1 MPTITGSK
9 GSYRFS
15 YEDRLDHRD
24 TRGNMIGA
32 LFRGTCLDTQREVA
46 IKLLGERAVAN
57 PVNIARTRAVVAAG
71 IRHERVVE
79 LIDFCEEEDL
89 HGDTYYFVVMEL
101 LQGENLADKLNGHF
115 ETHQAPFSEA
125 EVLEY
130 ARQALPGL
138 GAIHEKGLVHRD
150 IDPSNLMLCGN
161 VVKIIDLDI
170 AYVPRDRERTNR
182 GTRLGKLSYMP
193 PEQIDGEETPAPDW
207 DLYALGI
214 SMYQLLTGKL
224 PYGVGE
230 EAPTIHA
237 IKIEPL
243 PPNSRIAP
251 WLFRVLEKATAKKS
265 KDRYQSAEEFLA
277 ALERPASPPL
287 WRPGPIPIPKW
298 FFWIVGAVLLVAAL
312 WYFFRKLQNHEKEKY
327 PAPIARIE
335 VDSNGCEAPCTV
347 TLRSVSGNTG
357 EGTEYYWEDESG
369 NTLSQYEQFSYE
381 KPGNHRITLKVVNP
395 DRQESRADTLIAIRE
410 APLPVADVN
419 TAAEITEEEVEQTEP
434 KITPKPGNS
443 PKPPRPVSEEVEK
456 FMEKQIPPWA
466 WKSIGR
472 GKIEITREN
481 GIKCEASDSDKSGTI
496 EMGEFVARVCGE
508 Q

>member
-1 MPTITGSK
+1 MITGSK
-9 GSYRFS
+9 GRYRFS
-15 YEDRLDHRD
+15 YDDRLDHR
-24 TRGNMIGA
+24 RGNMIGA
-32 LFRGTCLDTQREVA
+32 LFRGTCLDNTQREVA

-57 PVNIARTRAVVAAG
+57 RVNIARTRAVVAAG
-71 IRHERVVE
+71 IQHERVVN
-79 LIDFCEEEDL
+79 LIDFCEEQDL

-101 LQGENLADKLNGHF
+101 LRGENLADKLNQHF

-130 ARQALPGL
+130 ARQALTGL

-150 IDPSNLMLCGN
+150 IDPSNLMLCGDG
-161 VVKIIDLDI
+161 VKIIDLDI

-182 GTRLGKLSYMP
+182 GTRLGKLSFMP
-193 PEQIDGEETPAPDW
+193 PEQIDGEESPSPDW

-214 SMYQLLTGKL
+214 SIYQLLTGKL

-237 IKIEPL
+237 IKTEPL
-243 PPNSRIAP
+243 PPNRCIAP

-277 ALERPASPPL
+277 ALERPASL
-287 WRPGPIPIPKW
+287 RPRIPKLLY
-298 FFWIVGAVLLVAAL
+298 WIVGGIMLAVAL
-312 WYFFRKLQNHEKEKY
+312 WYFFSKPPEER

-335 VDSNGCEAPCTV
+335 VGNNGCEAPCSV
-347 TLRSVSGNTG
+347 RLRSVSENIG
-357 EGTEYYWEDESG
+357 EDTRYYWEDENG
-369 NTLSQYEQFSYE
+369 NPLFQSPEFSYRE
-381 KPGNHRITLKVVNP
+381 PGDHRIALRVVNP
-395 DRQESRADTLIAIRE
+395 DGQESRADTLIAIRE
-410 APLPVADVN
+410 APLPVTAVN
-419 TAAEITEEEVEQTEP
+419 TEGETVEEVKPTEP
-434 KITPKPGNS
+434 KIPPPPPKP
-443 PKPPRPVSEEVEK
+443 PKPPRPAQMALSEDVKK
-456 FMEKQIPPWA
+456 FMEKQIPPWT

-481 GIKCEASDSDKSGTI
+481 GIKCEASDSDGSGTI
-496 EMGEFVARVCGE
+496 EMGEFVARVCRE